1 MSDVED
7 KSDSAEGGRPSV
19 LSLNIR
25 EKNALYAAYIPQ
37 VKNGGIFIPTA
48 RAHRLG
54 DEVFMLVSLPD
65 EAAKIPVSGRVV
77 WITPADA
84 QGKRAQGVGI
94 QFSAD
99 EAGQSA
105 KKKIEG
111 LLAGML
117 DSSNVTHTIL
127 V

>member
-1 MSDVED
+1 MSQTEGGPDPHQ
-7 KSDSAEGGRPSV
+7 GGRPSV

-25 EKNALYAAYIPQ
+25 EKSALYAAYIPQ
-37 VKNGGIFIPTA
+37 LKNGGIFIPTA
-48 RAHRLG
+48 RAHQLG

-65 EAAKIPVSGRVV
+65 DPTKMPVSGRVV

-84 QGKRAQGVGI
+84 QGKRAQGVGV

-99 EAGQSA
+99 EAGRSA
-105 KKKIEG
+105 KKKIES

-117 DSSNVTHTIL
+117 EGTKLTHTF
-127 V
+127 

>member
-1 MSDVED
+1 MNQTEG
-7 KSDSAEGGRPSV
+7 KFDSADGGRPSV

-25 EKNALYAAYIPQ
+25 EKNALYAAYMPQ
-37 VKNGGIFIPTA
+37 LKNGGIFIPTA

-65 EAAKIPVSGRVV
+65 EPAKIPVSGKVV

-99 EAGQSA
+99 EAGRSA

-111 LLAGML
+111 LLAGVL
-117 DSSNVTHTIL
+117 DSSKITHTL
-127 V
+127 

>member
-1 MSDVED
+1 MTEVED
-7 KSDSAEGGRPSV
+7 KSEGAEGGRPSV

-37 VKNGGIFIPTA
+37 LKNGGIFIPTA
-48 RAHRLG
+48 RVHRLG

-65 EAAKIPVSGRVV
+65 EAAKIPISGKVV

-94 QFSAD
+94 HFSAD
-99 EAGQSA
+99 EAGRSA

-117 DSSNVTHTIL
+117 DSSKITHTF
-127 V
+127 

>member
-1 MSDVED
+1 MSETED

-37 VKNGGIFIPTA
+37 LKNGGIFIPTA

-65 EAAKIPVSGRVV
+65 EAAKIPISGKVV

-99 EAGQSA
+99 ESGQSA

-117 DSSNVTHTIL
+117 DSSKLTHTF
-127 V
+127 

>member
-1 MSDVED
+1 MSGIDE
-7 KSDSAEGGRPSV
+7 KSENAEGGRPSV

-25 EKNALYAAYIPQ
+25 EKNALYAAYMPQ
-37 VKNGGIFIPTA
+37 LKNGGIFVPTA

-54 DEVFMLVSLPD
+54 DEVFMLVALPD
-65 EAAKIPVSGRVV
+65 EPVKIPVSGKVV

-99 EAGQSA
+99 EAGRSA
-105 KKKIEG
+105 KKKIEA

-117 DSSNVTHTIL
+117 DSTKITHTF
-127 V
+127 

>member
-1 MSDVED
+1 MSESED
-7 KSDSAEGGRPSV
+7 KSESAEGGRPSV

-37 VKNGGIFIPTA
+37 LKNGGIFIPTA
-48 RAHRLG
+48 RAHHLG

-77 WITPADA
+77 WMTPADA

-94 QFSAD
+94 QFSSD
-99 EAGQSA
+99 EAGRSA

-117 DSSNVTHTIL
+117 DSSKITHTF
-127 V
+127 

>member
-1 MSDVED
+1 MSEKDD
-7 KSDSAEGGRPSV
+7 KSENAEAGRPSV

-25 EKNALYAAYIPQ
+25 EKNALYAAYMPQ
-37 VKNGGIFIPTA
+37 LKNGGIFVPTA

-54 DEVFMLVSLPD
+54 DEVFMLVALPD
-65 EAAKIPVSGRVV
+65 EPAKIPVSGKVV

-99 EAGQSA
+99 EAGRSA
-105 KKKIEG
+105 KKKIET
-111 LLAGML
+111 LLVGML
-117 DSSNVTHTIL
+117 DSTRITHTF
-127 V
+127 